1 MRVTM
6 EDLFATLT
14 LCIIMIFIYSL
25 GYVGAVWS
33 VTIVAIGLVLLLF
46 KCRLELCYITE
57 DRVIY
62 QSKKRTQEAG
72 KLDHE
77 VTDSD
82 SATCKIST
90 MVGGEIIEAISEGTR
105 RNMSAAAYALI
116 GLVAFLLIR
125 KLS

>member
-1 MRVTM
+1 M
-6 EDLFATLT
+6 EDLIATLT

-62 QSKKRTQEAG
+62 QSKKRRKKQ
-72 KLDHE
+72 
-77 VTDSD
+77 
-82 SATCKIST
+82 
-90 MVGGEIIEAISEGTR
+90 SEKT
-105 RNMSAAAYALI
+105 
-116 GLVAFLLIR
+116 V
-125 KLS
+125 